1 MKSSILSIALL
12 SALAMS
18 FSACTDRNSNQTG
31 TGQTQTT
38 PSTSTQ
44 TTPSTSAQTTPSTS
58 GDQSSTPGA
67 RTNTAS
73 GPSGASKS
81 GGNSGK
87 GTTGSGADNTST
99 PTGKTDAG
107 QSTANSSNADA
118 AGTKPSAGGRP
129 GQGTGTG
136 NTSGPTG
143 TANSSGSR
151 TWKQFQSQVTKCD
164 AMTGDQQEQCMAN
177 AKATYRAS
185 GFDCNTL
192 TGPSKTQC
200 QKYGAQWN
208 NSSQDAYVHSGEP
221 STTSTSPADPTD
233 ALKNRDSRK
242 QGGNA
247 SSAFPEPQ
255 KQN

>member
-1 MKSSILSIALL
+1 MKSSILSIALV
-12 SALAMS
+12 SALGMS

-38 PSTSTQ
+38 PSTST
-44 TTPSTSAQTTPSTS
+44 QTTPSTS

-87 GTTGSGADNTST
+87 STT
-99 PTGKTDAG
+99 G
-107 QSTANSSNADA
+107 QSTANSSDADA

-129 GQGTGTG
+129 GQGTRTG
-136 NTSGPTG
+136 NTSRPAG
-143 TANSSGSR
+143 TSNSSGSR

-185 GFDCNTL
+185 DFDCNTL
-192 TGPSKTQC
+192 TGPSKAQC
-200 QKYGAQWN
+200 EKYGTQWN

-221 STTSTSPADPTD
+221 STTSTGPADPTE

-247 SSAFPEPQ
+247 SSALPEPH

>member
-1 MKSSILSIALL
+1 MKSSILSIALV
-12 SALAMS
+12 SALGMS

-44 TTPSTSAQTTPSTS
+44 TTPSTSS
-58 GDQSSTPGA
+58 DQSSTPGA
-67 RTNTAS
+67 RTNTPS

-87 GTTGSGADNTST
+87 GTTGSGAGNTST

-136 NTSGPTG
+136 NTSRPAETS
-143 TANSSGSR
+143 NSSGSR

-164 AMTGDQQEQCMAN
+164 AMTGDQQAQCMAN
-177 AKATYRAS
+177 AKATYLAS
-185 GFDCNTL
+185 DFDCNTL

-200 QKYGAQWN
+200 EKYGTQWN
-208 NSSQDAYVHSGEP
+208 KSSQDAYVHSGEP
-221 STTSTSPADPTD
+221 STTSTSPADPTE

-247 SSAFPEPQ
+247 SSTLPEPQ

>member
-1 MKSSILSIALL
+1 MKSSILSIALV
-12 SALAMS
+12 SALGMS

-38 PSTSTQ
+38 PSTST
-44 TTPSTSAQTTPSTS
+44 QTTPSTS

-185 GFDCNTL
+185 DFDCNTL

-200 QKYGAQWN
+200 EKYGTQWN
-208 NSSQDAYVHSGEP
+208 KSSQDAYVHSGEP
-221 STTSTSPADPTD
+221 STTSTNPADPTE

-247 SSAFPEPQ
+247 SSALPEPH